1 MPNVKVCG
9 TMNILL
15 LGGGG
20 YVGSVIARRLS
31 AAGHGVRIADR
42 FLFLEPS
49 AFERV
54 AQTRVVDMRAL
65 TLADF
70 RDVDVVLN
78 LAALSNDPSGELDPR
93 ATSTINIGARVRAAT
108 LARAAGVRRYFLFSS
123 CSVYGANDSVTDETS
138 PLNPLTAYATANVHA
153 EKGTLDLIDD
163 RFSVTVVRLATVFGV
178 SPAMRFDLAINTM
191 TLHAFTNGHLTING
205 DGQQYRPFVHVEDV
219 ASAIDT
225 MLLVPPQALSG
236 DVFNIVKFNLKIRE
250 LGERIRAQFDDLIPL
265 DFVTNNPDVRN
276 YRVSGARAQE
286 LLGFTPK
293 IGLEEGVVAIKSAL
307 QAGLIRA
314 NFASVRLNGYR
325 KLVEE
330 MQFEGVERHP
340 AAAGGLWAAAS

>member
-15 LGGGG
+15 LGGAG
-20 YVGSVIARRLS
+20 YVGAVIARRL
-31 AAGHGVRIADR
+31 AASGHSIRVADR
-42 FLFLEPS
+42 FLFLEPA
-49 AFERV
+49 AFERF
-54 AQTRVVDMRAL
+54 AYTRVVDMRSL
-65 TLADF
+65 TLDDF

-93 ATSTINIGARVRAAT
+93 ATSTINVGARIRAAT
-108 LARAAGVRRYFLFSS
+108 LARAAGVPRYFLFSS
-123 CSVYGANDSVTDETS
+123 CSVYGANDSVADETS

-219 ASAIDT
+219 AGAIET

-236 DVFNIVKFNLKIRE
+236 DVFNIVNFNLKIRE
-250 LGERIRAQFDDLIPL
+250 LGERIRGQFDNMIPL

-276 YRVSGARAQE
+276 YRVSGTRAEE
-286 LLGFTPK
+286 LLGFKPQ
-293 IGLEEGVVAIKSAL
+293 IGLEAGVAAIKAAL
-307 QAGLIRA
+307 QAGLIRS
-314 NFASVRLNGYR
+314 NFASIRLNGYR

-330 MQFEGVERHP
+330 MQFESSERHP
-340 AAAGGLWAAAS
+340 PAAGVWAAAS

>member
-1 MPNVKVCG
+1 
-9 TMNILL
+9 
-15 LGGGG
+15 
-20 YVGSVIARRLS
+20 
-31 AAGHGVRIADR
+31 
-42 FLFLEPS
+42 
-49 AFERV
+49 
-54 AQTRVVDMRAL
+54 
-65 TLADF
+65 
-70 RDVDVVLN
+70 
-78 LAALSNDPSGELDPR
+78 
-93 ATSTINIGARVRAAT
+93 
-108 LARAAGVRRYFLFSS
+108 
-123 CSVYGANDSVTDETS
+123 
-138 PLNPLTAYATANVHA
+138 
-153 EKGTLDLIDD
+153 
-163 RFSVTVVRLATVFGV
+163 
-178 SPAMRFDLAINTM
+178 
-191 TLHAFTNGHLTING
+191 
-205 DGQQYRPFVHVEDV
+205 
-219 ASAIDT
+219 
-225 MLLVPPQALSG
+225 LVPAQALSG